1 MHEQQRVDSLS
12 RANREAEA
20 EIAALRASVQEQQ
33 QKLKQLEQSLAAA
46 GVASPCAVAEPASSG
61 GAVQPTSADGNRVE
75 KEQYMSARDQLLWEE
90 QQRTIV

>member
-46 GVASPCAVAEPASSG
+46 GVASPCVVAEPASSG